1 MSDNVKV
8 LQVLDFINYNSGVS
22 AVVTNYF
29 FQMDPQKVQ
38 CDFLLYEMP
47 EEAWTALLTAAGA
60 KVYATGKPSGRSM
73 AEYEKNVKDFFRQH
87 AKDYDIVHV
96 HIPNAAFIVLRY
108 AKKYGIKVR
117 ILHSHNARGA
127 DGAVKKI
134 RNYLLNQWG
143 IRYANQYF
151 ACSVKAGSYLFGE
164 KRGGQLV
171 VLPNAIR
178 LERYAFDEKK
188 RKAIRDS
195 LGVKEHELLLGHIG
209 RFAEQ
214 KNHEGL
220 LKIFAETRTRGMD
233 TKLVMLGDGELREK
247 TGQLAEELGIKEQVL
262 FAGVV
267 DNVPDY
273 LSAMDIFLLPSLY
286 EGLPVVCVE
295 AQAAGLPC
303 LISNQVTREIAL
315 TDQVWF
321 LANGD
326 QVSWCDRIRKIS
338 AEGRSRNAV
347 KGLEQYDI
355 VRQTQNL
362 EERYLQYAAGTDLDV
377 NV

>member
-29 FQMDPQKVQ
+29 FQMDPQRVQ

-47 EEAWTALLTAAGA
+47 EEAWTARLTVAGA

-73 AEYEKNVKDFFRQH
+73 AEYERNVKDFFRQH

-96 HIPNAAFIVLRY
+96 HIPNAAFNVLRY

-151 ACSVKAGSYLFGE
+151 ACSVKAGNYLFGE
-164 KRGGQLV
+164 KRCGQLV

-188 RKAIRDS
+188 QKIIRES

-220 LKIFAETRTRGMD
+220 LKIFAETRRQGMD
-233 TKLVMLGDGELREK
+233 TKLVLLGDGELREK
-247 TGQLAEELGIKEQVL
+247 TGQLAEELGIKDQVL

-267 DNVPDY
+267 ANVPDY

-303 LISNQVTREIAL
+303 LISDQVTREIAL

-321 LANGD
+321 LANGNLD
-326 QVSWCDRIRKIS
+326 SWCDRIRKIS

-355 VRQTQNL
+355 VRQTRNL

>member
-29 FQMDPQKVQ
+29 FQLDPQRVQ

-47 EEAWTALLTAAGA
+47 EDAWMTRLTAAGA

-73 AEYEKNVKDFFRQH
+73 AEYERNVKDFFWQH

-134 RNYLLNQWG
+134 RNYLLNQCG

-151 ACSVKAGSYLFGE
+151 ACSVKAGNYLFGE
-164 KRGGQLV
+164 KRCGQLV

-188 RKAIRDS
+188 RKTIRDS

-220 LKIFAETRTRGMD
+220 LKIFAETRKRGMD
-233 TKLVMLGDGELREK
+233 TKLVLLGDGELREK
-247 TGQLAEELGIKEQVL
+247 TGQLAEELGIKDQVL

-267 DNVPDY
+267 ANVPDY

-303 LISNQVTREIAL
+303 LISDQVTREIAL

-326 QVSWCDRIRKIS
+326 LDSWCDRIRKIS

-355 VRQTQNL
+355 AWQAKNL
-362 EERYLQYAAGTDLDV
+362 EERYIQYAAGTDLDV

>member
-1 MSDNVKV
+1 MSDNVKI

-29 FQMDPQKVQ
+29 FQMDPQRVQ

-47 EEAWTALLTAAGA
+47 EEAWTARLTAAGT
-60 KVYATGKPSGRSM
+60 KVYATGKPSRRSM
-73 AEYEKNVKDFFRQH
+73 AEYERNVKDFFRQH

-151 ACSVKAGSYLFGE
+151 ACSVKAGNYLFGE
-164 KRGGQLV
+164 KRCGQLV

-188 RKAIRDS
+188 RKTIRDS

-220 LKIFAETRTRGMD
+220 LKIFAETRKCGMD
-233 TKLVMLGDGELREK
+233 TKLVLLGDGELREK
-247 TGQLAEELGIKEQVL
+247 TGQLAEELGIKDQVL

-267 DNVPDY
+267 ANVPDY

-303 LISNQVTREIAL
+303 LISDQVTREIAL

-326 QVSWCDRIRKIS
+326 LDSWCDRIRKIS

-347 KGLEQYDI
+347 NGLEQYDI
-355 VRQTQNL
+355 VRQTRNL

>member
-29 FQMDPQKVQ
+29 FQMDPQRVQ

-47 EEAWTALLTAAGA
+47 EEAWTARLTAAGV

-73 AEYEKNVKDFFRQH
+73 AEYERNVKDFFRQH

-151 ACSVKAGSYLFGE
+151 ACSVKAGNYLFGE
-164 KRGGQLV
+164 KRCGQLV

-188 RKAIRDS
+188 RKTIRDS
-195 LGVKEHELLLGHIG
+195 VGVKEHELLLGHIG

-220 LKIFAETRTRGMD
+220 LKIFAETRKRGMD
-233 TKLVMLGDGELREK
+233 TKLVLLGDGELREK
-247 TGQLAEELGIKEQVL
+247 TGQLAEELGIKDQVL

-267 DNVPDY
+267 ANVPDY

-303 LISNQVTREIAL
+303 LISDQVTREIAL
-315 TDQVWF
+315 TDQIWF
-321 LANGD
+321 LANGNLD
-326 QVSWCDRIRKIS
+326 SWCDRIRKIS

-355 VRQTQNL
+355 VRQTRNL
-362 EERYLQYAAGTDLDV
+362 EESYLQYAAGTDLDV

>member
-1 MSDNVKV
+1 MSESIRV

-29 FQMDPQKVQ
+29 FQLDPQRVQ

-47 EEAWTALLTAAGA
+47 EDAWMTRLTAAGA

-73 AEYEKNVKDFFRQH
+73 AEYERNVKDFFWQH

-134 RNYLLNQWG
+134 RNYLLNQCG

-151 ACSVKAGSYLFGE
+151 ACSVKAGNYLFGE
-164 KRGGQLV
+164 KRCGQLV

-188 RKAIRDS
+188 RKTIRDS

-220 LKIFAETRTRGMD
+220 LKIFAETRKRGMD
-233 TKLVMLGDGELREK
+233 TKLVLLGDGELREK
-247 TGQLAEELGIKEQVL
+247 TGQLAEQLGIKDQVL

-267 DNVPDY
+267 ANVPDY

-303 LISNQVTREIAL
+303 LISDQVTREIAL

-326 QVSWCDRIRKIS
+326 LDSWCDRIRKIS

-355 VRQTQNL
+355 VRQTRNL
-362 EERYLQYAAGTDLDV
+362 EERYLQYATGTDLDV

>member
-1 MSDNVKV
+1 MSESIRV

-29 FQMDPQKVQ
+29 FQLDPQRVQ

-47 EEAWTALLTAAGA
+47 EDAWMTRLTAAGA

-73 AEYEKNVKDFFRQH
+73 AEYERNVKDFFWQH

-134 RNYLLNQWG
+134 RNYLLNQCG

-151 ACSVKAGSYLFGE
+151 ACSVKAGNYLFGE
-164 KRGGQLV
+164 KRCGQLV

-188 RKAIRDS
+188 RKTIRDS

-220 LKIFAETRTRGMD
+220 LKIFAETRKRGMD
-233 TKLVMLGDGELREK
+233 TKLVLLGDGELREK
-247 TGQLAEELGIKEQVL
+247 TGQLAEQLGIKDQVL

-267 DNVPDY
+267 ANVPDY

-303 LISNQVTREIAL
+303 LISDQVTREIAL

-326 QVSWCDRIRKIS
+326 LDSWCDRIRKIS
-338 AEGRSRNAV
+338 AEGRGRNAV

-355 VRQTQNL
+355 VRQTRNL
-362 EERYLQYAAGTDLDV
+362 EERYLQYATGTDLDV

>member
-1 MSDNVKV
+1 MSESIRV

-127 DGAVKKI
+127 DGTAKKI

-151 ACSVKAGSYLFGE
+151 ACSVKAGNYLFGE

-188 RKAIRDS
+188 RKKIRDS

-209 RFAEQ
+209 RFVEQ

-220 LKIFAETRTRGMD
+220 LKIFAETRKRGMD
-233 TKLVMLGDGELREK
+233 TKLVLLGDGELREK
-247 TGQLAEELGIKEQVL
+247 TGQLAEELGIKDQVL

-303 LISNQVTREIAL
+303 LISDQVTREIAL

-355 VRQTQNL
+355 ARQTQNL

>member
-29 FQMDPQKVQ
+29 FQLDPQRVQ

-47 EEAWTALLTAAGA
+47 EDAWMTRLTAAGA

-73 AEYEKNVKDFFRQH
+73 AEYERNVKDFFWQH

-134 RNYLLNQWG
+134 RNYLLNQCG

-151 ACSVKAGSYLFGE
+151 ACSVKAGNYLFGE
-164 KRGGQLV
+164 KRCGQLV

-188 RKAIRDS
+188 RKIIRDS

-220 LKIFAETRTRGMD
+220 LKIFAETRKRGMD
-233 TKLVMLGDGELREK
+233 TKLVLLGDGELREK
-247 TGQLAEELGIKEQVL
+247 TGQLAEELGIKDQVL

-267 DNVPDY
+267 ANVPDY

-303 LISNQVTREIAL
+303 LISDQVTREIAL

-321 LANGD
+321 LANGNLD
-326 QVSWCDRIRKIS
+326 SWCDRIRKIS
-338 AEGRSRNAV
+338 AEGRSQNAV

-355 VRQTQNL
+355 VRQTRNL

>member
-29 FQMDPQKVQ
+29 FQMDPQRVQ

-47 EEAWTALLTAAGA
+47 EDAWMTRLTAAGA

-73 AEYEKNVKDFFRQH
+73 AEYERNVKDFFRQH

-151 ACSVKAGSYLFGE
+151 ACSVKAGNYLFGE
-164 KRGGQLV
+164 KRCGQLV

-188 RKAIRDS
+188 RKTIRDS

-220 LKIFAETRTRGMD
+220 LKIFAETRKRGMD
-233 TKLVMLGDGELREK
+233 TKLVLLGDGELREK
-247 TGQLAEELGIKEQVL
+247 TGQLTEELGIKDQVL

-267 DNVPDY
+267 ANVPDY

-303 LISNQVTREIAL
+303 LISDQVTREIAL
-315 TDQVWF
+315 TDQIWF
-321 LANGD
+321 LANGNLD
-326 QVSWCDRIRKIS
+326 SWCDRIRKIS
-338 AEGRSRNAV
+338 AEGRIRNAE

-355 VRQTQNL
+355 VRQTRNL

>member
-1 MSDNVKV
+1 MSESIRV

-29 FQMDPQKVQ
+29 FQMDPQIVQ

-47 EEAWTALLTAAGA
+47 EEAWTARLIAAGA
-60 KVYATGKPSGRSM
+60 KVYVTGKPSGRSM
-73 AEYEKNVKDFFRQH
+73 AEYERNVKDFFRQH

-108 AKKYGIKVR
+108 AQKYGIKVR

-178 LERYAFDEKK
+178 LDRYAFDEKK
-188 RKAIRDS
+188 RKAIQDS

-220 LKIFAETRTRGMD
+220 LKIFAETRKRGMD

-247 TGQLAEELGIKEQVL
+247 IGQLAEELGIKEQVL

-303 LISNQVTREIAL
+303 LISDQVTREIAL

>member
-29 FQMDPQKVQ
+29 FQLDPQRVQ

-47 EEAWTALLTAAGA
+47 EDAWMTRLTAAGA

-73 AEYEKNVKDFFRQH
+73 AEYERNVKDFFWQH

-96 HIPNAAFIVLRY
+96 HIPNAAFIVLKY

-134 RNYLLNQWG
+134 RNYLLNQCG

-151 ACSVKAGSYLFGE
+151 ACSVKAGNYLFGE
-164 KRGGQLV
+164 KRCGQLV

-188 RKAIRDS
+188 RKTIRDS

-220 LKIFAETRTRGMD
+220 LKIFAETRKRGMD
-233 TKLVMLGDGELREK
+233 TKLVLLGDGELREK
-247 TGQLAEELGIKEQVL
+247 TGQLAEELGIQDQVL

-267 DNVPDY
+267 ANVPDY

-303 LISNQVTREIAL
+303 LISDQVTREIAL

-326 QVSWCDRIRKIS
+326 LDSWCDRIRKIS
-338 AEGRSRNAV
+338 VEGRSRNAV

-355 VRQTQNL
+355 VRQTRNL
-362 EERYLQYAAGTDLDV
+362 EERYLQYATGTDLDV

>member
-29 FQMDPQKVQ
+29 FQLDPQRVQ

-47 EEAWTALLTAAGA
+47 EDAWMTRLTAAGA

-73 AEYEKNVKDFFRQH
+73 AEYERNVKDFFRQH

-151 ACSVKAGSYLFGE
+151 ACSVKAGNYLFGE

-171 VLPNAIR
+171 VLSNAIR

-188 RKAIRDS
+188 RKIIRDS

-220 LKIFAETRTRGMD
+220 LKIFAETRRQGMD
-233 TKLVMLGDGELREK
+233 TKLVMLGDGELQEK
-247 TGQLAEELGIKEQVL
+247 TGQLAEELGIKDQVL

-267 DNVPDY
+267 ANVPDY

-303 LISNQVTREIAL
+303 LISDQVTREIAL

-321 LANGD
+321 LANGNLD
-326 QVSWCDRIRKIS
+326 SWCDRIRKIS
-338 AEGRSRNAV
+338 AEERSRNAV

-355 VRQTQNL
+355 VRQTRNL

>member
-1 MSDNVKV
+1 M
-8 LQVLDFINYNSGVS
+8 
-22 AVVTNYF
+22 
-29 FQMDPQKVQ
+29 
-38 CDFLLYEMP
+38 
-47 EEAWTALLTAAGA
+47 
-60 KVYATGKPSGRSM
+60 
-73 AEYEKNVKDFFRQH
+73 
-87 AKDYDIVHV
+87 
-96 HIPNAAFIVLRY
+96 
-108 AKKYGIKVR
+108 
-117 ILHSHNARGA
+117 
-127 DGAVKKI
+127 
-134 RNYLLNQWG
+134 
-143 IRYANQYF
+143 
-151 ACSVKAGSYLFGE
+151 
-164 KRGGQLV
+164 
-171 VLPNAIR
+171 
-178 LERYAFDEKK
+178 
-188 RKAIRDS
+188 
-195 LGVKEHELLLGHIG
+195 KEHELLLGHIG
-209 RFAEQ
+209 RFVEQ

-220 LKIFAETRTRGMD
+220 LKIFAETRKRGMD
-233 TKLVMLGDGELREK
+233 TKLVLLGDGELREK
-247 TGQLAEELGIKEQVL
+247 TGQLAEELGIKDQVL

-303 LISNQVTREIAL
+303 LISDQVTREIAL
-315 TDQVWF
+315 TDQVLF

-355 VRQTQNL
+355 ARQTQNL

>member
-1 MSDNVKV
+1 MSESIRV

-29 FQMDPQKVQ
+29 FQMDPQRVQ

-47 EEAWTALLTAAGA
+47 EEAWTARLTVAGA

-73 AEYEKNVKDFFRQH
+73 AEYERNVKDFFRQH

-151 ACSVKAGSYLFGE
+151 ACSVKAGNYLFGE
-164 KRGGQLV
+164 KRCGQLV

-188 RKAIRDS
+188 QKIIRES

-220 LKIFAETRTRGMD
+220 LKIFAETRRQGMD
-233 TKLVMLGDGELREK
+233 TKLVLLGDGELREK
-247 TGQLAEELGIKEQVL
+247 TGQLAEELGIKDQVL

-267 DNVPDY
+267 ANVPDY

-303 LISNQVTREIAL
+303 LISDQVTREIAL
-315 TDQVWF
+315 TEQVWF
-321 LANGD
+321 LANGNLD
-326 QVSWCDRIRKIS
+326 SWCDRIRKIS

-347 KGLEQYDI
+347 KGLEHYDI
-355 VRQTQNL
+355 VRQTRNL

>member
-1 MSDNVKV
+1 MSESIRV

-29 FQMDPQKVQ
+29 FQLDPQRVQ

-47 EEAWTALLTAAGA
+47 EDAWMTRLTAAGA

-73 AEYEKNVKDFFRQH
+73 AEYERNVKDFFRQH

-134 RNYLLNQWG
+134 RNYLLNQCG

-151 ACSVKAGSYLFGE
+151 ACSVKAGNYLFGE
-164 KRGGQLV
+164 KRCGQLV

-188 RKAIRDS
+188 RKTIRDS

-220 LKIFAETRTRGMD
+220 LKIFAETRKRGMD
-233 TKLVMLGDGELREK
+233 TKLVLLGDGELREK
-247 TGQLAEELGIKEQVL
+247 TGQLAEELGIKDQVL

-267 DNVPDY
+267 ANVPDY

-303 LISNQVTREIAL
+303 LISDQVTREIAL

-321 LANGD
+321 LANGNLD
-326 QVSWCDRIRKIS
+326 SWCDRIRKIS

-355 VRQTQNL
+355 VRQTRNL
-362 EERYLQYAAGTDLDV
+362 EERYLQYATGTDLDV

>member
-1 MSDNVKV
+1 MSESIRV

-29 FQMDPQKVQ
+29 FQLDPQRVQ

-47 EEAWTALLTAAGA
+47 EDAWMTRLTAAGA
-60 KVYATGKPSGRSM
+60 KVYATGKPSRRSM
-73 AEYEKNVKDFFRQH
+73 AEYERNVKDFFRQH

-151 ACSVKAGSYLFGE
+151 ACSVKAGNYLFGE
-164 KRGGQLV
+164 KRCGQLV

-178 LERYAFDEKK
+178 LDRYAFDEKK
-188 RKAIRDS
+188 RKIIRDS

-220 LKIFAETRTRGMD
+220 LKIFAETRRQGMD

-267 DNVPDY
+267 ANVPDY

-303 LISNQVTREIAL
+303 LISDQVTREIAL

-326 QVSWCDRIRKIS
+326 LDNWCNRIRKIS

-355 VRQTQNL
+355 VRQTRNL
-362 EERYLQYAAGTDLDV
+362 EERYLQYAAGTDFDV

>member
-1 MSDNVKV
+1 MSESIRV

-29 FQMDPQKVQ
+29 FQLDPQRVQ

-47 EEAWTALLTAAGA
+47 EDAWMTRLTAAGA

-73 AEYEKNVKDFFRQH
+73 AEYERNVKDFFWQH

-134 RNYLLNQWG
+134 RNYLLNQCG

-151 ACSVKAGSYLFGE
+151 ACSVKAGNYLFGE
-164 KRGGQLV
+164 KRCGQLV

-188 RKAIRDS
+188 RKTIRDS

-220 LKIFAETRTRGMD
+220 LKIFAETRKRGMD
-233 TKLVMLGDGELREK
+233 TKLVLLGDGELREK
-247 TGQLAEELGIKEQVL
+247 TGQLAEELGIKDQVL

-267 DNVPDY
+267 ANVPDY

-303 LISNQVTREIAL
+303 LISDQVTREIAL

-326 QVSWCDRIRKIS
+326 LDSWCDRIRKIS

-355 VRQTQNL
+355 VRQTRNL
-362 EERYLQYAAGTDLDV
+362 EERYLQYATGTDLDV

>member
-1 MSDNVKV
+1 MSESIRV

-73 AEYEKNVKDFFRQH
+73 AEYERNVKDFFRQH

-233 TKLVMLGDGELREK
+233 TKLVLLGDGELREK
-247 TGQLAEELGIKEQVL
+247 IGRLAEELGIKEQVL

-303 LISNQVTREIAL
+303 LISDQVTREIAL

>member
-1 MSDNVKV
+1 M
-8 LQVLDFINYNSGVS
+8 
-22 AVVTNYF
+22 TNYF

-143 IRYANQYF
+143 IRYANRYF

>member
-29 FQMDPQKVQ
+29 FQLDPQRVQ

-47 EEAWTALLTAAGA
+47 EDAWMTRLTAAGA

-73 AEYEKNVKDFFRQH
+73 AEYERNVKDFFWQH

-134 RNYLLNQWG
+134 RNYLLNQCG

-151 ACSVKAGSYLFGE
+151 ACSVKAGNYLFGE
-164 KRGGQLV
+164 KRCGQLV

-188 RKAIRDS
+188 RKTIRDS

-220 LKIFAETRTRGMD
+220 LKIFAEARKRGMD
-233 TKLVMLGDGELREK
+233 TKLVLLGDGELREK
-247 TGQLAEELGIKEQVL
+247 TGQLAEELGIKDQVL

-267 DNVPDY
+267 TNVPDY

-303 LISNQVTREIAL
+303 LISDQVTREIAL

-326 QVSWCDRIRKIS
+326 LDSWCDRIRKIS

-355 VRQTQNL
+355 VRQTRNL
-362 EERYLQYAAGTDLDV
+362 EERYLQYATGTDLDV

>member
-1 MSDNVKV
+1 MSESIRV

-233 TKLVMLGDGELREK
+233 TKLVLLGDGELREK
-247 TGQLAEELGIKEQVL
+247 IGRLAEELGIKEQVL

-303 LISNQVTREIAL
+303 LISDQVTREIAL

-355 VRQTQNL
+355 ARQTQNL

>member
-38 CDFLLYEMP
+38 CDFLLYEMA
-47 EEAWTALLTAAGA
+47 EEAWTARLTAAGA

-73 AEYEKNVKDFFRQH
+73 VEYERNVKDFFRQH

-151 ACSVKAGSYLFGE
+151 ACSVKAGNYLFGE
-164 KRGGQLV
+164 KRCGQLV

-178 LERYAFDEKK
+178 LDRYAFDEKK
-188 RKAIRDS
+188 RKTIRDS

-220 LKIFAETRTRGMD
+220 LKIFAEIRKRGMD

-247 TGQLAEELGIKEQVL
+247 IGQLAEELGIKEQVL

-303 LISNQVTREIAL
+303 LISDQVTREIAL

-326 QVSWCDRIRKIS
+326 QVSWYDRISDIS
-338 AEGRSRNAV
+338 AKEHSRNAV

>member
-1 MSDNVKV
+1 MSESIKV

-29 FQMDPQKVQ
+29 FQLDPQRVQ
-38 CDFLLYEMP
+38 CDFLLYEMS
-47 EEAWTALLTAAGA
+47 EDAWTARLTAAGA

-73 AEYEKNVKDFFRQH
+73 AEYERNVKDFFRQH

-134 RNYLLNQWG
+134 RNYLFNQWG

-151 ACSVKAGSYLFGE
+151 ACSVKAGNYLFGE
-164 KRGGQLV
+164 KRCGQLV

-178 LERYAFDEKK
+178 LERYAFDKKK
-188 RKAIRDS
+188 RKTIRDS
-195 LGVKEHELLLGHIG
+195 LGVKEHELLLGHVG

-220 LKIFAETRTRGMD
+220 LKIFAETRKRGMD
-233 TKLVMLGDGELREK
+233 TKLVLLGDGELREK
-247 TGQLAEELGIKEQVL
+247 TGQLAEELGIKDQVL

-267 DNVPDY
+267 ANVPDY

-303 LISNQVTREIAL
+303 LISDQVTREIAL
-315 TDQVWF
+315 TDQIWF

-326 QVSWCDRIRKIS
+326 LDSWCDRIRKIS

-355 VRQTQNL
+355 VRQTRNL

>member
-1 MSDNVKV
+1 MSESIRV

-233 TKLVMLGDGELREK
+233 TKLVLLGDGELREK
-247 TGQLAEELGIKEQVL
+247 IGRLAEELGIKEQVL

-303 LISNQVTREIAL
+303 LISDQVTREIAL

>member
-29 FQMDPQKVQ
+29 FQLDPQRVQ

-47 EEAWTALLTAAGA
+47 EDAWMTRLTAAGA
-60 KVYATGKPSGRSM
+60 KVYATGKPSRRSM
-73 AEYEKNVKDFFRQH
+73 AEYERNVKDFFRQH

-151 ACSVKAGSYLFGE
+151 ACSVKAGNYLFGE
-164 KRGGQLV
+164 KRCGQLV

-188 RKAIRDS
+188 RKTIRDS

-220 LKIFAETRTRGMD
+220 LKIFAETRKCGMD
-233 TKLVMLGDGELREK
+233 TKLVLLGDGELREK
-247 TGQLAEELGIKEQVL
+247 TRQLAEELGIKEQVL

-267 DNVPDY
+267 ANVPDY

-303 LISNQVTREIAL
+303 LISDQVTREIAL
-315 TDQVWF
+315 TDQIWF
-321 LANGD
+321 LANGNLD
-326 QVSWCDRIRKIS
+326 SWCDRIRKIS
-338 AEGRSRNAV
+338 AEGCSRNAV

-355 VRQTQNL
+355 VRQTRNL

>member
-1 MSDNVKV
+1 MSESIRV

-29 FQMDPQKVQ
+29 FQLDPQRVQ

-47 EEAWTALLTAAGA
+47 EETWTARLTAAGA
-60 KVYATGKPSGRSM
+60 KVYVTGKPSGKSM
-73 AEYEKNVKDFFRQH
+73 AEYERNVKDFFRQH

-151 ACSVKAGSYLFGE
+151 ACSVKAGNYLFGE
-164 KRGGQLV
+164 KRCGQLV

-188 RKAIRDS
+188 RKTIRDS
-195 LGVKEHELLLGHIG
+195 MGVKEHELLLGHIG

-220 LKIFAETRTRGMD
+220 LKIFAETRKRGMD
-233 TKLVMLGDGELREK
+233 TKLVLLGDGELREK
-247 TGQLAEELGIKEQVL
+247 TGQLAEELGIKDQVL

-267 DNVPDY
+267 ANVPDY

-303 LISNQVTREIAL
+303 LISDQVTREIAL

-321 LANGD
+321 LANGNQD
-326 QVSWCDRIRKIS
+326 SWCDRIRKIS

-355 VRQTQNL
+355 VRQTRNL
-362 EERYLQYAAGTDLDV
+362 EESYLQYAAGTDLDV

>member
-1 MSDNVKV
+1 MSESIRV

-29 FQMDPQKVQ
+29 FQLDPQRVQ

-47 EEAWTALLTAAGA
+47 EDAWAARLTAAGA

-73 AEYEKNVKDFFRQH
+73 AEYERNVKDFFRQH

-143 IRYANQYF
+143 IRYANRYF
-151 ACSVKAGSYLFGE
+151 ACSVKAGKYLFGE
-164 KRGGQLV
+164 KRCGQLV

-178 LERYAFDEKK
+178 LERYAFDEEK
-188 RKAIRDS
+188 RKTIRDS

-220 LKIFAETRTRGMD
+220 LKIFAETRRQGMD
-233 TKLVMLGDGELREK
+233 TKLVLLGDGELREK
-247 TGQLAEELGIKEQVL
+247 TGQLAEELGIKDQVL

-267 DNVPDY
+267 ANVPDY

-303 LISNQVTREIAL
+303 LISDQVTREIAL

-326 QVSWCDRIRKIS
+326 LDSWCDRIRKIS

-355 VRQTQNL
+355 VRQTRNL

>member
-1 MSDNVKV
+1 MSESIRV

-29 FQMDPQKVQ
+29 FQLNPQKVQ

-47 EEAWTALLTAAGA
+47 EEVWTARLTAAGA

-73 AEYEKNVKDFFRQH
+73 AEYERNVKDFFWQH

-134 RNYLLNQWG
+134 RNYLLNQCG

-151 ACSVKAGSYLFGE
+151 ACSVKAGNYLFGE
-164 KRGGQLV
+164 KRCGQLV

-188 RKAIRDS
+188 RKIIRDS

-220 LKIFAETRTRGMD
+220 LKIFAETRRQGMD
-233 TKLVMLGDGELREK
+233 TKLVLLGDGELREK
-247 TGQLAEELGIKEQVL
+247 TGQLAEELGIKDQVL

-267 DNVPDY
+267 ANVPDY

-303 LISNQVTREIAL
+303 LISDQVTREIAL

-321 LANGD
+321 LANGNLD
-326 QVSWCDRIRKIS
+326 SWCDRIRKIS
-338 AEGRSRNAV
+338 AEERSRNAV

-355 VRQTQNL
+355 ARQAKNL

>member
-29 FQMDPQKVQ
+29 FQLDPQRVQ

-47 EEAWTALLTAAGA
+47 EDAWMTRLTAAGA
-60 KVYATGKPSGRSM
+60 KVYATGKPSRRSM
-73 AEYEKNVKDFFRQH
+73 AEYERNVKDFFRQH

-151 ACSVKAGSYLFGE
+151 ACSVKAGNYLFGE
-164 KRGGQLV
+164 KRCGQLV

-188 RKAIRDS
+188 RKTIRDS

-220 LKIFAETRTRGMD
+220 LKIFAETRKCGMD
-233 TKLVMLGDGELREK
+233 TKLVLLGDGELREK

-267 DNVPDY
+267 ANVPDY

-303 LISNQVTREIAL
+303 LISDQVTREIAL
-315 TDQVWF
+315 TDQIWF
-321 LANGD
+321 LANGNLD
-326 QVSWCDRIRKIS
+326 SWCDRIRKIS
-338 AEGRSRNAV
+338 AEGCSRNAV

-355 VRQTQNL
+355 VRQTRNL

>member
-1 MSDNVKV
+1 M
-8 LQVLDFINYNSGVS
+8 
-22 AVVTNYF
+22 TNYF
-29 FQMDPQKVQ
+29 FQMDPQRVQ

-47 EEAWTALLTAAGA
+47 EDAWTARLTAAGA

-73 AEYEKNVKDFFRQH
+73 AEYERNVKDFFQQH

-96 HIPNAAFIVLRY
+96 HIPNAAFIILRY

-151 ACSVKAGSYLFGE
+151 ACSVKAGNYLFGE
-164 KRGGQLV
+164 KRCGQLV

-188 RKAIRDS
+188 RKTIRDS

-220 LKIFAETRTRGMD
+220 LKIFAETRSQGMD
-233 TKLVMLGDGELREK
+233 TKLVLLGDGELREK
-247 TGQLAEELGIKEQVL
+247 TGQLAEELGIKDQVL

-267 DNVPDY
+267 ANVPDY

-303 LISNQVTREIAL
+303 LISDQVTREIAL
-315 TDQVWF
+315 TDQIWF
-321 LANGD
+321 LANGNLD
-326 QVSWCDRIRKIS
+326 SWCDRIRKIS
-338 AEGRSRNAV
+338 AEGCSRNAV

-355 VRQTQNL
+355 VRQTRNL

>member
-29 FQMDPQKVQ
+29 FQLDPQRVQ

-47 EEAWTALLTAAGA
+47 EDAWMTRLTAAGA

-73 AEYEKNVKDFFRQH
+73 AEYERNVKDFFRQH

-143 IRYANQYF
+143 IRYANRYF
-151 ACSVKAGSYLFGE
+151 ACSVKAGNYLFGE
-164 KRGGQLV
+164 KRCGQLV

-188 RKAIRDS
+188 RKIIRDS

-220 LKIFAETRTRGMD
+220 LKIFAETRRQGMD
-233 TKLVMLGDGELREK
+233 TKLVLLGDGELREK
-247 TGQLAEELGIKEQVL
+247 TGQLAEELGIKDQVL

-267 DNVPDY
+267 ANVPDY

-303 LISNQVTREIAL
+303 LISDQVTREIAL

-321 LANGD
+321 LANGNLD
-326 QVSWCDRIRKIS
+326 SWCDRIRKIS

-355 VRQTQNL
+355 VRQTRNL

>member
-1 MSDNVKV
+1 MSESIRV

-29 FQMDPQKVQ
+29 FQLDPQRVQ

-47 EEAWTALLTAAGA
+47 EDAWMTRLTAAGA

-73 AEYEKNVKDFFRQH
+73 AEYERNVKDFFQQH

-134 RNYLLNQWG
+134 RNYLLNQCG

-151 ACSVKAGSYLFGE
+151 ACSVKAGNYLFGE
-164 KRGGQLV
+164 KRCGQLV

-188 RKAIRDS
+188 RKTIRDS

-220 LKIFAETRTRGMD
+220 LKIFAETRKRGMD
-233 TKLVMLGDGELREK
+233 TKLVLLGDGELREK
-247 TGQLAEELGIKEQVL
+247 TGQLAEQLGIKDQVL

-267 DNVPDY
+267 ANVPDY

-303 LISNQVTREIAL
+303 LISDQVTREIAL

-326 QVSWCDRIRKIS
+326 LDSWCDRIRKIS

-355 VRQTQNL
+355 VRQTRNL
-362 EERYLQYAAGTDLDV
+362 EERYLQYATGTDLDV

>member
-1 MSDNVKV
+1 MSESIRV

-29 FQMDPQKVQ
+29 FQMSPQKVQ

-47 EEAWTALLTAAGA
+47 EEAWTARLTAAGA

-73 AEYEKNVKDFFRQH
+73 AEYERNVKDFFRQH

-143 IRYANQYF
+143 IHYANRYF

-178 LERYAFDEKK
+178 LDRYAFDEKK

-220 LKIFAETRTRGMD
+220 LKIFAETRKRGMD

-247 TGQLAEELGIKEQVL
+247 IGQLAEELGIKEQVL

-303 LISNQVTREIAL
+303 LISDQVTREIAL

>member
-1 MSDNVKV
+1 MSESIRV

-29 FQMDPQKVQ
+29 FQMEPQRVQ

-47 EEAWTALLTAAGA
+47 EEAWMARLTAAGA

-73 AEYEKNVKDFFRQH
+73 AEYERNVKDFFRQH

-178 LERYAFDEKK
+178 LDRYAFDENK

-195 LGVKEHELLLGHIG
+195 LGVKEYELLLGHIG

-220 LKIFAETRTRGMD
+220 LKIFAETRKRGMD

-303 LISNQVTREIAL
+303 LISDQVTREIAL

-355 VRQTQNL
+355 ARQTQNL

>member
-1 MSDNVKV
+1 MSESIRV

-29 FQMDPQKVQ
+29 FQLDPQRVQ

-47 EEAWTALLTAAGA
+47 EDAWMTRLTAAGA

-73 AEYEKNVKDFFRQH
+73 AEYERNVKDFFWQH

-143 IRYANQYF
+143 IHYANQYF
-151 ACSVKAGSYLFGE
+151 ACSVKAGNYLFGE
-164 KRGGQLV
+164 KRCGQLV

-188 RKAIRDS
+188 RKTIRDS
-195 LGVKEHELLLGHIG
+195 VGVKEHELLLGHIG

-220 LKIFAETRTRGMD
+220 LKIFAETRKRGMD
-233 TKLVMLGDGELREK
+233 TKLVLLGDGELREK
-247 TGQLAEELGIKEQVL
+247 TGQLAEELGIKDQVL

-267 DNVPDY
+267 ANVPDY

-303 LISNQVTREIAL
+303 LISDQVTREIAL

-321 LANGD
+321 LANGNLD
-326 QVSWCDRIRKIS
+326 SWCDRIRKIS
-338 AEGRSRNAV
+338 AEGRSQNAV

-355 VRQTQNL
+355 VRQTRNL

>member
-1 MSDNVKV
+1 MSESIRV

-29 FQMDPQKVQ
+29 FQMDPQRVQ

-47 EEAWTALLTAAGA
+47 EEAWTARLNRSRC

-73 AEYEKNVKDFFRQH
+73 AEYERNVKDFFRQH

-151 ACSVKAGSYLFGE
+151 ACSVKAGNYLFGE
-164 KRGGQLV
+164 KRCGQLV

-188 RKAIRDS
+188 RKTIRDS
-195 LGVKEHELLLGHIG
+195 LGVGEHELLLGHIG

-220 LKIFAETRTRGMD
+220 LKIFAETRKRGMD
-233 TKLVMLGDGELREK
+233 TKLVLLGDGELREK
-247 TGQLAEELGIKEQVL
+247 TGQLAEELGIKDQVL

-267 DNVPDY
+267 ANVPDY

-303 LISNQVTREIAL
+303 LISDQVTREIAL
-315 TDQVWF
+315 TDQVCF

-326 QVSWCDRIRKIS
+326 LDSWCDRIRKIS

-355 VRQTQNL
+355 VRQTRNL

>member
-1 MSDNVKV
+1 MSESIRV

-29 FQMDPQKVQ
+29 FQMDPQIVQ

-47 EEAWTALLTAAGA
+47 EEAWTARLIAAGA
-60 KVYATGKPSGRSM
+60 KVYVTGKPSGRSM
-73 AEYEKNVKDFFRQH
+73 AEYERNVKDFFRQH

-108 AKKYGIKVR
+108 AQKYGIKVR

-143 IRYANQYF
+143 IRYANRYF

-178 LERYAFDEKK
+178 LDRYAFDEKK
-188 RKAIRDS
+188 RKAIQDS

-220 LKIFAETRTRGMD
+220 LKIFAETRKRGMD

-247 TGQLAEELGIKEQVL
+247 IGQLAEELGIKEQVL

-303 LISNQVTREIAL
+303 LISDQVTREIAL